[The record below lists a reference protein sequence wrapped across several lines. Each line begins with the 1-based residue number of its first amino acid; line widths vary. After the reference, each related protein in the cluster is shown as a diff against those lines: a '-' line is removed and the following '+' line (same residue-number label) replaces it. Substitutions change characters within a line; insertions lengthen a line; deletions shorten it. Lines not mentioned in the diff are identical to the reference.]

1 MNRDSPI
8 RETEVLS
15 NNVLCL
21 DGSEVR
27 TVFGNFVRFEFGSGE
42 DRTLFE
48 IDPSFKKGGRFLLFG
63 IGI

>member
-1 MNRDSPI
+1 MNRDSQI

-27 TVFGNFVRFEFGSGE
+27 TVFGNFVGFESVSGE

-48 IDPSFKKGGRFLLFG
+48 IDPSFKKGGKFLLCG